1 VKRWWPA
8 LGLFLLAPFVGEFLL
23 GNQSIA
29 SFGWLFLFA
38 PMYGGGAV
46 LIRETARRA
55 GLGWTGIALLAVAYA
70 LLEEGPIDQMLFNPA
85 YLGLDSFAGF
95 GEIPGLG
102 LSATLIQGTIT
113 LHTIW
118 SICVPI
124 ALIEACAPPGPW
136 LRRRG
141 LVTVA
146 TVFVVGST
154 LLGVMQGIGFH
165 FVASPAAFI
174 GSAIVILGLIALAF
188 VLGRRPRRPAGGT
201 VPRPLVVGLTGFAVT
216 STYWLEAALFP
227 DGLGSE
233 WISVAWWFVLFGT
246 ATTVIARWARRQA
259 WTPRHTLALAT
270 GALLTYCWSGF
281 TQSRELDNTST
292 AVALLGSAVFAV
304 VAITIALLAWS
315 RVRRVGED
323 LLPDPAQDPPRV

>member
-1 VKRWWPA
+1 MKRWWPA
-8 LGLFLLAPFVGEFLL
+8 VGLFFLAPFVGEFLL

-29 SFGWLFLFA
+29 AFGWLFLFA

-55 GLGWTGIALLAVAYA
+55 GLGWTGIVLLAVAYA

-102 LSATLIQGTIT
+102 LSVTLIQGTIT

-124 ALIEACAPPGPW
+124 ALIEACAPSGPW

-165 FVASPAAFI
+165 FVASAAEFI

-188 VLGRRPRRPAGGT
+188 VLGRRTTRPVDGT
-201 VPRPLVVGLTGFAVT
+201 VPRPLLVGLTGFAVT
-216 STYWLEAALFP
+216 STYWLEAVLFP

-246 ATTVIARWARRQA
+246 ATTVIVRWARRQA

-281 TQSRELDNTST
+281 TQSRELDNTSLP
-292 AVALLGSAVFAV
+292 VAFFGSAVFAV
-304 VAITIALLAWS
+304 VAITVALVAWA

-323 LLPDPAQDPPRV
+323 LLPDLAPDPPQA